1 MLMHMMV
8 VVMMIILHT
17 HHHYKHVDLYL
28 REHIRTANFEVSI
41 WFFISNYGLCGVH
54 NKQELDPILSVCL
67 SVSESSC
74 QFVPLNRICRI
85 YVVIG

>member
-1 MLMHMMV
+1 MHMMV

-28 REHIRTANFEVSI
+28 REHIRTANFEVST
-41 WFFISNYGLCGVH
+41 WFFISNYGLSGVH

-67 SVSESSC
+67 SLRRAVSLSRLIAFAVFTLSL
-74 QFVPLNRICRI
+74 VDR
-85 YVVIG
+85 